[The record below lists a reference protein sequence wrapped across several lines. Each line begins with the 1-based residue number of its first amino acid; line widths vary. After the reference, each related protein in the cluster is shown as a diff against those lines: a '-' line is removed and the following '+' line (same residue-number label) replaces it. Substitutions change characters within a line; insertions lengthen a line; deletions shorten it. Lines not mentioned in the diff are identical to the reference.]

1 MNTSYKSLI
10 LVIGLLFALSASISA
25 APGDL
30 DPTFGNGGKRT
41 DWTGSAGG
49 VAIQQTEKS

>member
-1 MNTSYKSLI
+1 MGVNSRSII
-10 LVIGLLFALSASISA
+10 LAISVFFVLSASISA

-30 DPTFGNGGKRT
+30 DPTFGVGGKRT